1 MMTPVVKSV
10 AEHYRIGKW
19 MLLHKLHSGAGSMKT
34 RIVCFGELLL
44 RLAAPG
50 RELLLQTPQF
60 EVHFGGAEANVAVS
74 LAQFGHD
81 AAMVSRVP
89 RGPLGAAAVGELRR
103 HGVDARCVD
112 AGDGRMGLYYLVSG
126 AIHRPSE
133 VLYDRAGSAFATADP
148 GSYDWNALLAGAHWL
163 HLSGVTPALGPT
175 AATAAQDAVEA
186 ATRLGVRVS
195 FDGNYRSKL
204 WEVWDGQPAQR
215 LRALL
220 AHCELL
226 FASDRDI
233 DVILGD
239 GERRQPPIARIAAAA
254 ARAFEAFPRL
264 QRMAT
269 TLRTQ
274 RSVDHHAL
282 GAVMVERSGALQ
294 STPEYEVTPIVD
306 RIGTGDAFAAGVLHG
321 LIAGLDTAQALH
333 FGLGAACLK
342 HSIPGDFNRVG
353 VADIEAFVADQGFH
367 VRR

>member
-1 MMTPVVKSV
+1 MS
-10 AEHYRIGKW
+10 
-19 MLLHKLHSGAGSMKT
+19 T

-44 RLAAPG
+44 RLGAPG
-50 RELLLQTPQF
+50 RQLLLQSPQF

-74 LAQFGHD
+74 LAQFGHA
-81 AAMVSRVP
+81 AAMVSTLP
-89 RGPLGAAAVGELRR
+89 HGPLGEAAVGELRR
-103 HGVDARCVD
+103 HGVDARGV
-112 AGDGRMGLYYLVSG
+112 ANGAGRMGLYYLING

-133 VLYDRAGSAFATADP
+133 VLYDRAGSAFALAAP
-148 GSYDWNALLAGAHWL
+148 ENYDWDRLLEGAQWL
-163 HLSGVTPALGPT
+163 HLSGVSPALGAT
-175 AATAAQDAVEA
+175 VARATQEAAEA

-204 WEVWDGQPAQR
+204 WQAWDGRPAQR

-233 DVILGD
+233 GVILGD
-239 GERRQPPIARIAAAA
+239 GERHGTAVERIVAAAS
-254 ARAFEAFPRL
+254 RAFAAFPRL
-264 QRMAT
+264 QMMAT
-269 TLRTQ
+269 TQRAQ
-274 RSVDHHAL
+274 RSVDHHVLSAL
-282 GAVMVERSGALQ
+282 LVERSGLVH
-294 STPEYEVTPIVD
+294 STPEYDVMPIVD

-321 LIAGLDTAQALH
+321 LISRLDPARALH

-353 VADIEAFVADQGFH
+353 VADVDAFIADQGFH